1 MSSILENDSCW
12 ILLLTMGCW
21 WTTFGVTMIA
31 NKGSCMPAHI
41 TFKFSGWIRIYC
53 RKSKN
58 VNSFLNNVPS
68 KQVNIKRMSEEY
80 SIFADIYRKCVGI
93 RVLVTV
99 LNNESIVQP
108 MKVNFDSQIMLRKR
122 DSVMPRDLIVR
133 YEWNRTGRWLLQ
145 NNHTV
150 FLCFKFTLL

>member
-1 MSSILENDSCW
+1 
-12 ILLLTMGCW
+12 
-21 WTTFGVTMIA
+21 
-31 NKGSCMPAHI
+31 
-41 TFKFSGWIRIYC
+41 
-53 RKSKN
+53 

-133 YEWNRTGRWLLQ
+133 YE
-145 NNHTV
+145 
-150 FLCFKFTLL
+150 